1 MVKVAEG
8 FMPFKKD
15 SKGKELPSDEFIEF
29 KEHFRIVNNA
39 IDRSLKLEAE
49 LEKKNKIIDELMKI
63 NEKPITFGREELKAE
78 VINKIIE
85 VYPEATADFK
95 FGILDEIK
103 DDLVK
108 SSTRNFLIINR
119 K

>member
-15 SKGKELPSDEFIEF
+15 SKGKELSSDEFIEF

-85 VYPEATADFK
+85 VYPEATADFT